1 MTRNLTSAAL
11 LITMGMPCLAASG
24 GPDAYGYIWKDQNEP
39 DGPTFNWVDIT
50 EIGTQVTGLG
60 DDNVVGPFVMQTN
73 MPFYWYEVKNVWI
86 GSNGYL
92 AFNNGNIASPF
103 QNIPNAGGVNDF
115 IAAMLC
121 DMNFSGAGNP
131 GQCYIFD
138 DPDLTI
144 ISYINVPFWTQFAPS
159 YTGSNT
165 FQVLLNKVDGTI
177 TIQVLEQ
184 TGLTMN
190 NNIVLGIESVAG
202 SIGLEH
208 SFNTYPTGG
217 LAIRFEPPTV
227 PLIDVTDAAVAW
239 NTQAGSAGRSLALG
253 APEFSLTTNIINLG
267 STDLQSFNVAGQVL
281 NAQGQVVL
289 TTSPIT
295 VGELAP
301 GVDTIITFPQA
312 FTPAQ
317 EGTYRFVVNIT
328 GVAGDLVAPNNSLIQ
343 ELRAYDISAPTN
355 DLSWAGPND
364 DGLGLGWSGG
374 NGGVAVEIVPP
385 SYPAYATDVL
395 LRIAS
400 NTGTGGFFARVFDD
414 DGPDGAP
421 GTMLAEVS
429 VPPAQ
434 ATAGNKVIALP
445 DPITIESGSVYVQWY
460 MQGEGINIATDIQPP
475 FSYRTY
481 EVLDN
486 IWAAYRSILAQDFHL
501 GLRLGQ
507 IPFRDLQCTGFFSL
521 EDGSSISA
529 PTTVRAF
536 VRNNGNVPEA
546 AFTMNYQFG
555 DGTVVSQAHTGA
567 PLQPGAQLLVNF
579 NQQLL
584 PQQDLTGDLCAW
596 STLEG
601 DEQTDNDTTCISVN
615 TVTGILDHALAQV
628 RIAPNPAQ
636 DQVFLE
642 GLPTGNIEL
651 SVHDARGMIVYA
663 AQRVGGE
670 RAVLDVSGMPTGTYI
685 VSLTHRHGVAHHRL
699 VIAR

>member
-1 MTRNLTSAAL
+1 MTRHLTTAAL
-11 LITMGMPCLAASG
+11 LITLGMPCMAASG
-24 GPDAYGYIWKDQNEP
+24 GPDAYGYTWKDQNEP

-50 EIGTQVTGLG
+50 SIGTQVTGLG

-115 IAAMLC
+115 IAAMLS
-121 DMNFSGAGNP
+121 DLNFSGAGNP

-138 DPDLTI
+138 DPALTI

-177 TIQVLEQ
+177 TIQFLEQ
-184 TGLTMN
+184 SGLTMN
-190 NNIVLGIESVAG
+190 NNIVVGIESVAG

-208 SFNTYPTGG
+208 SFNTYPTGS
-217 LAIRFEPPTV
+217 LAIRFDPPVV

-239 NTQAGSAGRSLALG
+239 NTEVGSGGRSLALG
-253 APEFSLTTNIINLG
+253 APAFALTTNIINLG
-267 STDLQSFNVAGQVL
+267 STDLQSFTVGAQVL
-281 NAQGQVVL
+281 NAQGQAVV
-289 TTSPIT
+289 TATPVT
-295 VGELAP
+295 VGQLAP
-301 GVDTIITFPQA
+301 GVDTIITFAQS
-312 FTPAQ
+312 FNPAQ
-317 EGTYRFVVNIT
+317 AGTYRFIVNIT
-328 GVAGDLVAPNNSLIQ
+328 GVAGDLVAPNNTLTQ

-364 DGLGLGWSGG
+364 DGLGIGWSGG
-374 NGGVAVEIVPP
+374 NGGVAVQIIPP
-385 SYPAYATDVL
+385 AYPAYATDVV

-400 NTGTGGFFARVFDD
+400 NTGTAGFFVRVFDD

-421 GTMLAEVS
+421 GTMLSEVS

-445 DPITIESGSVYVQWY
+445 SPITIQSGSVYVQWY
-460 MQGEGINIATDIQPP
+460 MQGEGINIATDVQPP

-507 IPFRDLQCTGFFSL
+507 TPFRDLQCSGFFAPEEGATL
-521 EDGSSISA
+521 SS

-536 VRNNGNVPEA
+536 VRNNGNVPETS
-546 AFTMNYQFG
+546 FTMNYRFG
-555 DGTVVSQAHTGA
+555 DGPVVSQAHTGA
-567 PLQPGAQLLVNF
+567 ALQPGAQLLVNF
-579 NQQLL
+579 SQQLL
-584 PQQDLTGDLCAW
+584 PQQDLTGQLCAW
-596 STLEG
+596 SSMEG
-601 DEQTDNDTTCISVN
+601 DELPGNDTTCISVS
-615 TVTGILDHALAQV
+615 TVTGIMDLTMAQV
-628 RIAPNPAQ
+628 RLAPNPA
-636 DQVFLE
+636 DDLLYLE
-642 GLPTGNIEL
+642 GLPVGHIEL
-651 SVHDARGMIVYA
+651 RVHDARGALVLA
-663 AQRVGGE
+663 TRSNGGE
-670 RAVLDVSGMPTGTYI
+670 RSTMDVSMLRPGAYVLSLLHTHGM
-685 VSLTHRHGVAHHRL
+685 AHHRL